1 MQCHAVYSSPIY
13 TASLNSKLLQ
23 IVKTP
28 AWLKVLQISIGV
40 ISIILS
46 GYVLL
51 YPRIA
56 LLTAVLILSI
66 VLLIVGI
73 ERIAI
78 GIFSSY
84 HRNSSSRIS
93 NIGLGALAIAFSILV
108 MAFPLFSIL
117 FLIYL
122 GGFALLFNGIAR
134 IIQGVGGQGISGWP
148 RVFLIGVGILSIVI
162 SGLVIAHPIGFGVR
176 LLVVIM
182 SLALMIIGI
191 EMIAIGTAGR
201 QIARTTPQ
209 K

>member
-1 MQCHAVYSSPIY
+1 M
-13 TASLNSKLLQ
+13 
-23 IVKTP
+23 
-28 AWLKVLQISIGV
+28 QISIGV

-51 YPRIA
+51 YPGI
-56 LLTAVLILSI
+56 AVLAAVQILSI

-78 GIFSSY
+78 SIFSPY
-84 HRNSSSRIS
+84 HRKSSARFG
-93 NIGLGALAIAFSILV
+93 NIGLGALAIAFSILIV
-108 MAFPLFSIL
+108 AFPIFSIL
-117 FLIYL
+117 FLIFL

-134 IIQGVGGQGISGWP
+134 IIQVVGGQGTSRWS
-148 RVFLIGVGILSIVI
+148 RAFLVGVGILSIVI

-191 EMIAIGTAGR
+191 EMIAIGTGGR

>member
-1 MQCHAVYSSPIY
+1 MQCHAVYSSLIY

-23 IVKTP
+23 KVKTR
-28 AWLKVLQISIGV
+28 AWLKVLQIGIGV

-46 GYVLL
+46 GYVLV
-51 YPRIA
+51 YPGIA

-84 HRNSSSRIS
+84 HRNSSSRFS

-122 GGFALLFNGIAR
+122 GGFALLFNGIAG
-134 IIQGVGGQGISGWP
+134 IIQGIGGHLWS
-148 RVFLIGVGILSIVI
+148 RAFVIGVGILSIII
-162 SGLVIAHPIGFGVR
+162 SGLVIAHPISFGVR

-182 SLALMIIGI
+182 SLVLLINGI
-191 EMIAIGTAGR
+191 EMMTIGTVGR
-201 QIARTTPQ
+201 RISGTAI
-209 K
+209 KNG

>member
-1 MQCHAVYSSPIY
+1 MRQNVFLIY
-13 TASLNSKLLQ
+13 GHINPVIVLQ

-28 AWLKVLQISIGV
+28 AWLRILQISIGV

-51 YPRIA
+51 YPGI
-56 LLTAVLILSI
+56 AVLAAVQILSI

-78 GIFSSY
+78 GTFSPY
-84 HRNSSSRIS
+84 HRKSSSRFS
-93 NIGLGALAIAFSILV
+93 NIGLGVLAIAFSILI
-108 MAFPLFSIL
+108 MAFPIFSIL
-117 FLIYL
+117 FLIFL

-134 IIQGVGGQGISGWP
+134 IIQGVGGQGISWWS
-148 RVFLIGVGILSIVI
+148 RAFLIGVGILSIVI
-162 SGLVIAHPIGFGVR
+162 SGLIIAHPIGFGVR

-182 SLALMIIGI
+182 SLALMIIAI
-191 EMIAIGTAGR
+191 EMIAVGTAGR